1 MRALVTGGAGFIGS
15 NLVDALLERGDEVS
29 VVDDLSTGR
38 RENLNG
44 AAVFHEAERHRRGA
58 DGRAARRRAA
68 RHHLPSGRAGRR
80 PARGRRS
87 RLRRGGQRGWHRRAA
102 RGRARG
108 RHAPLRARLHRRRD
122 LRRHRPP
129 ADARGGPARPRSRP
143 TARRRRRPRPTSS
156 STAGCTA
163 SRPSRCGSPTS
174 TARARTRW
182 ARAA

>member
-44 AAVFHEAERHRRGA
+44 AAVFHEASVTDGARMAALLADERPDAVFHLAAQVDVRRAVA
-58 DGRAARRRAA
+58 DPAFDAAVNVGGTAVLLEAARAAGTRRFVLASTGGAIYGDTDR
-68 RHHLPSGRAGRR
+68 LPT
-80 PARGRRS
+80 PE
-87 RLRRGGQRGWHRRAA
+87 
-102 RGRARG
+102 
-108 RHAPLRARLHRRRD
+108 D
-122 LRRHRPP
+122 VPP
-129 ADARGGPARPRSRP
+129 PRSRP

-163 SRPSRCGSPTS
+163 SRPSRCASPTS
-174 TARARTRW
+174 TARARTRS